1 LDNSNV
7 GKQNENKGLPA
18 GKLFYWRNGMR
29 VSLGGKDMDIQD
41 GLTLQEL
48 VSSRPG
54 TGRVLVELNGN
65 LIKTEQWGQTQL
77 KPGDKI
83 DLIQVVVGG

>member
-1 LDNSNV
+1 
-7 GKQNENKGLPA
+7 
-18 GKLFYWRNGMR
+18 MR
-29 VSLGGKDMDIQD
+29 VSLGGKEMEIQD
-41 GLTLQEL
+41 GLTLREL

-65 LIKTEQWGQTQL
+65 LIKTEQWGQTRL